1 MSGDKKVILE
11 SAPIVQSRAINDYCW
26 KPNIFTQDCSKV
38 RTQAGF
44 SSGTFKDY
52 RSSRLVNDF
61 GERNPVLYSIVY
73 TTAGYSLGNIARE
86 YNRLNGFNEETGIKV
101 VSVIDIGLDGRIK
114 RLLSDCS
121 ELVEISLDERVYSR
135 REIRDIVTRA
145 IGDTGREFIDV
156 ENYDSSYAQ
165 LAEAVLD
172 FNPDYVFMPLG
183 GGEAVNSVLNALERV
198 RKNGREV
205 PRLVAA
211 TINAG
216 IYGGRTQES
225 SLAEKLATP
234 FSGLFEK
241 VSATINEFGEI
252 VVVEEDEIMPAYFT
266 LREAGIKAEPSAGV
280 AFAAARKT
288 EIPKDKT
295 ILVVNSGSGIYFDES
310 NNLRG
315 AIWQ

>member
-1 MSGDKKVILE
+1 MTQTRSIILE
-11 SAPIVQSRAINDYCW
+11 PAPIVQSRAINDYCG
-26 KPNIFTQDCSKV
+26 KPNIFIQDCSEV

-52 RSSRLVNDF
+52 RSSRIVNDF

-86 YNRLNGFNEETGIKV
+86 YNRINGFNEKTGIKV
-101 VSVIDIGLDGRIK
+101 VSVIDTELDERIK
-114 RLLSDCS
+114 RLLSECS
-121 ELVEISLDERVYSR
+121 ELVEVSLDERVYTR
-135 REIRDIVTRA
+135 REILDIVTKE

-156 ENYDSSYAQ
+156 ENYDSSYDQ
-165 LAEAVLD
+165 LAKAVLD
-172 FNPDYVFMPLG
+172 SNPNYVFMPLG
-183 GGEAVNSVLNALERV
+183 GGEAVNSVLNALERAG
-198 RKNGREV
+198 KNGREV

-211 TINAG
+211 TIKAS

-241 VSATINEFGEI
+241 VSGRIGKYGEI
-252 VVVEEDEIMPAYFT
+252 VVVEEDEIMPTYFA
-266 LREAGIKAEPSAGV
+266 LREAGIKAEPSAAV
-280 AFAAARKT
+280 AFAATKKT
-288 EIPKDKT
+288 EVPDDKR
-295 ILVVNSGSGIYFDES
+295 ILIVNSGSGIYFDE
-310 NNLRG
+310 NNALRG

>member
-1 MSGDKKVILE
+1 MIQTKSVILKP
-11 SAPIVQSRAINDYCW
+11 APIVQSRAINDYCGET
-26 KPNIFTQDCSKV
+26 NVSIQDCSKV

-73 TTAGYSLGNIARE
+73 TTAGYSLGNIVRE
-86 YNRLNGFNEETGIKV
+86 YNQLNGFNEETGIKV
-101 VSVIDIGLDGRIK
+101 VSVIDQGLDARIK
-114 RLLSDCS
+114 GLLSECS
-121 ELVEISLDERVYSR
+121 ELVEVSLDERVYSR
-135 REIRDIVTRA
+135 QEIRGIVTEA
-145 IGDTGREFIDV
+145 IGEKGREFIDV
-156 ENYDSSYAQ
+156 ENYDFSYIQ

-198 RKNGREV
+198 RKTGREV
-205 PRLVAA
+205 PRLVAT
-211 TINAG
+211 TINAS

-241 VSATINEFGEI
+241 VSGRIGKFGEI
-252 VVVEEDEIMPAYFT
+252 VVVSEDEIMPAYFA
-266 LREAGIKAEPSAGV
+266 LQEAGIKAEPSAGV

-288 EIPKDKT
+288 EIPEGKS
-295 ILVVNSGSGIYFDES
+295 ILIVNSGSGIYFDES